1 MTHGVRVIA
10 IDGPVAAGK
19 TVVGRE
25 LARRLGFRYLDTG
38 VMYRAITWL
47 ALKEK
52 TSMEDEVGLEALAL
66 NHPIRLDGSDSDRV
80 AVGEY
85 KVGPELRESDVD
97 RHVSLVSRV
106 SGVRRA
112 LVAQQRTIASE
123 GDIVVVGRDIGTVVL
138 PNADLKVFIS
148 ASLEERARRRWR
160 ELVAKGTPADFQQVL
175 EGAKARDDL
184 DSQRADSPLQ
194 PAKDAWF
201 METDAVSADDVV
213 EMILEKINQSSQVD
227 RV

>member
-1 MTHGVRVIA
+1 MTRGVRVIA

-52 TSMEDEVGLEALAL
+52 TSMEDEAGLEALAL

-123 GDIVVVGRDIGTVVL
+123 GDIVMVGRDIGTVVL

>member
-1 MTHGVRVIA
+1 MTRGVRVIA

-19 TVVGRE
+19 TAVGRA

-52 TSMEDEVGLEALAL
+52 TSMEDEAGLEALAR

-80 AVGEY
+80 VVGEH

-97 RHVSLVSRV
+97 GRVSLVSRF

-123 GDIVVVGRDIGTVVL
+123 GNIVMVGRDIGTVVL
-138 PNADLKVFIS
+138 PDADLKVFIS

-160 ELVAKGTPADFQQVL
+160 EMVAKGAQADFQQVL
-175 EGAKARDDL
+175 EEAKARDDL

-194 PAKDAWF
+194 PAKDAWLV
-201 METDAVSADDVV
+201 ETDGVSADDVV
-213 EMILEKINQSSQVD
+213 ELILERVNQSSNED
-227 RV
+227 HI

>member
-1 MTHGVRVIA
+1 MIA

-25 LARRLGFRYLDTG
+25 LSRRLGFRFLDTG

-52 TSMEDEVGLEALAL
+52 TSMEDEAGLEALARH
-66 NHPIRLDGSDSDRV
+66 HPIRLDGSDSDRV
-80 AVGEY
+80 RVGKH

-97 RHVSLVSRV
+97 SNVSLVSRV

-112 LVAQQRTIASE
+112 LVAQQQTIASE
-123 GDIVVVGRDIGTVVL
+123 GDIVMVGRDIGTVVL
-138 PNADLKVFIS
+138 PDADLKVFLS

-160 ELVAKGTPADFQQVL
+160 ELVAKGAPADFQQVL
-175 EGAKARDDL
+175 QEARARDAL

-194 PAKDAWF
+194 PARDSWLV
-201 METDAVSADDVV
+201 ETGGMSADDVV
-213 EMILEKINQSSQVD
+213 EMILERFNQPSKVD
-227 RV
+227 LA